1 MARHKVTKNFYALKF
16 LKTPNKIEKDL
27 ILNEIKILKN
37 IAHPHLISL
46 LGYNVDES
54 NEKAKRVEFSVL
66 EYAIGGNLFDYIG
79 TLGIKKKIKKKKVF
93 QICSSFRKRHH
104 FFFTKS

>member
-1 MARHKVTKNFYALKF
+1 MAQHKLTKTFYALKF

-46 LGYNVDES
+46 LGYNVDEN

-66 EYAIGGNLFDYIG
+66 EYAVGGNLFDYIG
-79 TLGIKKKIKKKKVF
+79 TLGKKEKE
-93 QICSSFRKRHH
+93 KRSI
-104 FFFTKS
+104 FKWKFIS